1 MFQLKHYQT
10 TVRTEVIA
18 GITTFLTMA
27 YIVIVN
33 PSILAT
39 TGMDK
44 GAVFVATCLA
54 AGIATL
60 AMGLWANFPVAVAP
74 GMGMNAYFAFVLVGA
89 QGYSWESMLA
99 AVLISGIL
107 FYILT
112 LLRFRHWLVEAI
124 PEPLVFAITC
134 GIGLFIGVLGLK
146 SSGIIVSSP
155 ATLVT
160 LGSLHS
166 PEVLLSLLGFL
177 MIVVLDYYRVKGG
190 ILISIIA
197 VSMIG
202 ALFGISSFHG
212 LVSMPPSLAPTWL
225 HLDINSVL
233 HVSMIS
239 AIVTFFILVLFDNTG
254 TMLGLL
260 EQANLHDEVKG
271 KRLTRAF
278 YIESIGT
285 ALGALLGTT
294 SLSAY
299 VESAAGIGAGGR
311 TGLTSVVVGVLFF
324 AVLFFAPLATAIPTY
339 ATAPVLV
346 YVAILIFR
354 CIVKIDWQE
363 IRVAV
368 PCFITVV
375 MIPLSFSISD
385 GIGLGILSYLIIYTL
400 TGKAKEIPWGL
411 WPIGVLFIGLFF
423 LAH

>member
-10 TVRTEVIA
+10 TARTEVIA

-39 TGMDK
+39 TQMDK

-54 AGIATL
+54 AGMATL

-99 AVLISGIL
+99 AVFVSGVL

-112 LLRFRHWLVEAI
+112 VLRLRHWLVGAI
-124 PEPLVFAITC
+124 PEPLVFAITG

-146 SSGIIVSSP
+146 ISGVVVSSP
-155 ATLVT
+155 TTLVT
-160 LGSLHS
+160 LGSLHK
-166 PEVLLSLLGFL
+166 PEVLLSVFGFL
-177 MIVVLDYYRVKGG
+177 MIVILDYYRVKGG
-190 ILISIIA
+190 ILISIISVSILGA
-197 VSMIG
+197 V
-202 ALFGISSFHG
+202 FGISSFHG
-212 LVSMPPSLAPTWL
+212 VLSMPPSLAPTWL
-225 HLDINSVL
+225 RLDIHALL

-260 EQANLHDEVKG
+260 EQANLHHEIKG
-271 KRLTRAF
+271 QRLTRAF
-278 YIESIGT
+278 YIESAGT

-311 TGLTSVVVGVLFF
+311 TGLTSVVVAGLFF
-324 AVLFFAPLATAIPTY
+324 IILFFAPLATAIPSY

-354 CIVKIDWQE
+354 CIVKIDWQQ
-363 IRVAV
+363 IRIAV
-368 PCFITVV
+368 PCFITVI
-375 MIPLSFSISD
+375 MIPLSFSIAD

-400 TGKAKEIPWGL
+400 TGKIKEIPCGL
-411 WPIGVLFIGLFF
+411 WLIGVLFIGLFF